1 MPGPGPGPPFALP
14 AALSLGT
21 AHGGAPRPA
30 GASGG
35 AARRPRGPVR
45 GEGQGR
51 AGLPPAGLPWR
62 GVGSGRPRA
71 PEFAGPLTGEQPGVP
86 RLPARLRAPGSDPAR
101 RWAKTAGVIPP
112 PPPPLPPQIA
122 PWEGMEGRPQPP
134 EKQAWSSGTSH
145 LPTADHRSQVRGGD
159 GVRSIDCL
167 VSHPYGQGCLC
178 LLCGKMVGGGRRSR
192 SFRSRATRL
201 AGQGARLGSQVQPTN
216 S

>member
-21 AHGGAPRPA
+21 AHGGAPRPT

-51 AGLPPAGLPWR
+51 AGLPPAGLPRR

-71 PEFAGPLTGEQPGVP
+71 PEFPGPLRGGQPGVP
-86 RLPARLRAPGSDPAR
+86 RLPARLRAAGSGPAR
-101 RWAKTAGVIPP
+101 RWAKTAGVITTTTTTTPNCT
-112 PPPPLPPQIA
+112 LGRDGGHAAAPQEAGLVRRDIA
-122 PWEGMEGRPQPP
+122 
-134 EKQAWSSGTSH
+134 
-145 LPTADHRSQVRGGD
+145 PTADHRSQVRGGD
-159 GVRSIDCL
+159 GVRSVDCL
-167 VSHPYGQGCLC
+167 ASHPYGQGCLC
-178 LLCGKMVGGGRRSR
+178 LLCGKMVGGGQRSH